1 MTYTYYRVLDT
12 NNIVIF
18 ESISEK
24 DDINQRVYYNNK
36 WWELRHLYTH
46 FIDLEFT
53 INTVEFTTT
62 ELNQWL
68 LQRANDRVNKLQSE
82 GYIVHGGPNNE

>member
-1 MTYTYYRVLDT
+1 MTYTYYKVLDT
-12 NNIVIF
+12 NNNVIF
-18 ESISEK
+18 ECINEK

-36 WWELRHLYTH
+36 WWDLGHLYTH

-68 LQRANDRVNKLQSE
+68 LQRAKDRVNKLQSE
-82 GYIVHGGPNNE
+82 GYVVHCGPNNE

>member
-1 MTYTYYRVLDT
+1 MTYTYYRVLDKSDNLVFECISDDT
-12 NNIVIF
+12 YNN
-18 ESISEK
+18 
-24 DDINQRVYYNNK
+24 VYYVDK

-62 ELNQWL
+62 ELNHWL
-68 LQRANDRVNKLQSE
+68 LQRAKDKVNKLQSE
-82 GYIVHGGPNNE
+82 GYIVHGGLDN